1 MPEEVGPAVR
11 RRQLSRQLREL
22 RTAAGFTTME
32 AAAAATGLSRATISR
47 IESAKQVIL
56 PRTVRLLCQ
65 IYGIG
70 SPSLDHLLRLAEESD
85 DRGWQVAYADTVPTW
100 FERYVGEEADAT
112 EMRTYESEFVPGLLQ
127 TRDYCRA
134 VHVASGPDVTDA
146 DADRAVAL
154 RMARQARL
162 TAKRPPKLH
171 AVVNE
176 AVLYRE
182 VGGPAV
188 LDDQLRHLI
197 TLAQRPNITLQV
209 LPFAA
214 GAHPAMTG
222 SFMMLL
228 FPPSTGVA
236 TIFVEIDSSGLYRD
250 RPSDFDRYDWVFRQ
264 VRDLAL
270 DPGRTLDLLTTVTED
285 ALHPAR

>member
-1 MPEEVGPAVR
+1 MVEEVGPAVR
-11 RRQLSRQLREL
+11 RRQLARQLREL

-47 IESAKQVIL
+47 IEAAKQVIL

-65 IYGIG
+65 TYGIG
-70 SPSLDHLLRLAEESD
+70 SPSLDHLLRLAEESEEH
-85 DRGWQVAYADTVPTW
+85 GWQGKFADTVPAW

-112 EMRTYESEFVPGLLQ
+112 ELLTYEAEFVPGLLQ
-127 TRDYCRA
+127 TQDYCRA
-134 VHVASGPDVTDA
+134 VYEAAHA
-146 DADRAVAL
+146 DRTEDGADRAVAL
-154 RMARQARL
+154 RSARQARL

-176 AVLYRE
+176 AVLYRQ
-182 VGGPAV
+182 VGGRSV
-188 LDDQLRHLI
+188 LDAQLRHLI
-197 TLAQRPNITLQV
+197 TLAQRPNVTLQV
-209 LPFAA
+209 LPFSA

-222 SFMMLL
+222 SFMMLR

-236 TIFVEIDSSGLYRD
+236 TIFVEVDSGGMYRD
-250 RPSDFDRYDWVFRQ
+250 RPADFDRYHWVFGQ
-264 VRDLAL
+264 LRDRAL
-270 DPGRTLDLLTTVTED
+270 DPGRTLDLLTKVTDD